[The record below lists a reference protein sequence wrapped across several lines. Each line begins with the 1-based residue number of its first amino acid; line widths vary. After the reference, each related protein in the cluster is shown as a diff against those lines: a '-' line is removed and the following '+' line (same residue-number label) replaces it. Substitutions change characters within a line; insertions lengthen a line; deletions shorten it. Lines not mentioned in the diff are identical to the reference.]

1 MVGLGPITVEHN
13 SKYYKV
19 EFTPEKPTFTEVQA
33 TPEQK
38 GAIQCLYETFGGT
51 LSDKGYKTLSDRVG
65 LIYGDSITTER
76 CLDILQ
82 RLEAKGFASCNVV
95 LGIGSYTYQY
105 LTRDTL
111 GIALKAT
118 YGVVNGV
125 GQEMVKNPKTDS
137 GVKKSAKGLI
147 KVTRDE
153 KGDYHLEE
161 GVTWEQE
168 AEGELKLVFENG
180 QFYNRTTIAEIR
192 QRIRA

>member
-1 MVGLGPITVEHN
+1 
-13 SKYYKV
+13 V

-153 KGDYHLEE
+153 K
-161 GVTWEQE
+161 
-168 AEGELKLVFENG
+168 A
-180 QFYNRTTIAEIR
+180 
-192 QRIRA
+192 